1 MRQFINMVRASLV
14 VSLVLFV
21 QSHNVYAVQEL
32 VVMCPAYEWQG
43 QRVGFNDDASI
54 ENDKNGMFLKETVF
68 MLGEQPLEV
77 GATVPVM
84 YGGDDLYY
92 GKLRYVHN
100 KGGLKYVIIE
110 TKPKDLLQVY
120 AVDFHTGGTIL
131 TVTSQLFGF
140 YVDTY
145 TNTCKA
151 VVVGLN

>member
-43 QRVGFNDDASI
+43 QRVGF
-54 ENDKNGMFLKETVF
+54 
-68 MLGEQPLEV
+68 
-77 GATVPVM
+77 
-84 YGGDDLYY
+84 
-92 GKLRYVHN
+92 
-100 KGGLKYVIIE
+100 
-110 TKPKDLLQVY
+110 
-120 AVDFHTGGTIL
+120 
-131 TVTSQLFGF
+131 

-151 VVVGLN
+151 VVVDLD